1 MNPPRNLLTYWRGLS
16 TRERIGVAAAAATV
30 GAALLWWLAL
40 APALQT
46 LRSAPAQA
54 SSLEAQLQS
63 MRALQAQAQT
73 LQNQPKLGRDEALRA
88 LEASVKQRLGNTAQL
103 SVQGDRA
110 NLILKGAA
118 ADALA
123 QWLSQARVNARATPV
138 EARLQRSAVAA
149 SAPGSPSP
157 AWDGT
162 VLLALPAR

>member
-1 MNPPRNLLTYWRGLS
+1 MNAPHNLLIYWRGLS
-16 TRERIGVAAAAATV
+16 TRERTGMTAAAATV

-54 SSLEAQLQS
+54 SRLEAQLQS
-63 MRALQAQAQT
+63 MRALQAQAQA
-73 LQNQPKLGRDEALRA
+73 LQAQPKLGRDEALRA

-110 NLILKGAA
+110 SLLLKGTT

-138 EARLQRSAVAA
+138 EARLQRSPVAA
-149 SAPGSPSP
+149 GAAGAPSP

-162 VLLALPAR
+162 LLLALPAR